1 MARDAPVNGR
11 RGRRGGRVVGLAE
24 GMAAAVRRRQ
34 REREA
39 RVVLYDSGGSG
50 RVVAPSAPG
59 YDELLGAAERLVEH
73 VGGRLSPRSRPDRAA
88 GDGSLEDPGA

>member
-1 MARDAPVNGR
+1 MAREAPVSGR

-39 RVVLYDSGGSG
+39 RVVLYDSGGSA

-59 YDELLGAAERLVEH
+59 YDELLGAAERLVENA
-73 VGGRLSPRSRPDRAA
+73 GGRLSPRAPSDRAA
-88 GDGSLEDPGA
+88 GEGPLEDPGT